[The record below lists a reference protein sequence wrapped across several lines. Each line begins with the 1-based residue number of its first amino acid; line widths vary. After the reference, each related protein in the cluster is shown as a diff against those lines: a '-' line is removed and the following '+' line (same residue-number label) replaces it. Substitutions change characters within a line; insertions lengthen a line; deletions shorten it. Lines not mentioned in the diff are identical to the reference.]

1 MSDTKNSGE
10 SLLWVNVDC
19 WSPAGQR
26 GSKAWVL
33 FQQAGEEEQIARGG
47 FRCASGQQHTLLEIN
62 WAPCLS
68 WAFKE
73 NDNTLSIKTVSFP
86 DSYSPHKKRRQWW
99 QSKWKGELAVRFN
112 AEKMQ

>member
-33 FQQAGEEEQIARGG
+33 FQQAGEEEQIVQEG
-47 FRCASGQQHTLLEIN
+47 FRCANGQQHTLLEIN
-62 WAPCLS
+62 YQIILTTQKS
-68 WAFKE
+68 
-73 NDNTLSIKTVSFP
+73 
-86 DSYSPHKKRRQWW
+86 RQWW
-99 QSKWKGELAVRFN
+99 QSKWKGEPIVKFN
-112 AEKMQ
+112 AEKMR